1 MNAELLRHSIRGLRY
16 LPVQPG
22 AAAACL
28 SALRADGADALPLVA
43 DSVAIDPGLTA
54 LFLREGRASTVEAAL
69 RSLGHD
75 GAVRLTAEAARHT
88 LDNPRWL
95 SNPMLAV
102 LWKHAI
108 AASTLARAAAERL
121 APGHAPRAGA
131 AGLLHDIG
139 KLALFAI
146 APDTCK
152 KAQEDALAQG
162 ASLLEAEK
170 RAFGATHALAGKWL
184 AEAWSLPP
192 AIVHAIWL
200 HHQPLHRLA
209 PVHGDAR
216 LTDLVRLG
224 NALAHAHGSGE
235 PTLGAALVP
244 DLLLERLELERGEL
258 AGLLRTAAAIEI
270 PQDAHGADRLR
281 GLLERVRPAADG
293 DVAGSE
299 RDELNRLR
307 RIEALHATVSAASD
321 TEDALAAIVEHVFA
335 QTEADEVFVVWRF
348 HVEPYFETVYARRG
362 EPLAHALQAHDD
374 PVRAI
379 PPFEIFAGALGRSA
393 SEWRAVAILADG
405 DRMGWLAIDAAHG
418 DDAFLDE
425 TASHAAPLLA
435 RLRDTA
441 AARWE
446 AESLSEVAVLQQD
459 APGAVLP
466 REAQSAAPASHDASR
481 LGETIVPLLDS
492 MLSRTQAL
500 RKRLEYTGDQEEA
513 AAVIDLCHR
522 ARLTA
527 ASAAALAR
535 PCAPDLHPALI
546 NVELRKIVGRHRE
559 RLTAKGFRLIERFG
573 DGLPQVRLDAGLFA
587 HAIECLLHEAEEGI
601 TGSRAIAIE
610 TATPSDRSAAIV
622 RIAFPADGHDPAGAS
637 FAPGHPER
645 VQPGVALAAARH
657 IVSAHGGAFTTR
669 ISEGECIFSVSIPEA
684 KAELR
689 APAPP
694 SPERQKAPA
703 ALAKASAGESPS
715 ILVIDDDEDLLEILR
730 ASLHLRGYR
739 VALAR
744 GIGSPDGDD
753 AEPGL
758 ILVDYPLTD
767 ASGGDALATIA
778 ARYPAVP
785 IIAMTAGVGPAERAA
800 LRGRGVRAC
809 IEKPF
814 SIPALLAEVAETL
827 TTGAAG
833 R

>member
-43 DSVAIDPGLTA
+43 DSIAIDPGLTA
-54 LFLREGRASTVEAAL
+54 LFLREGRASTVDAAL
-69 RSLGHD
+69 RTLGHE
-75 GAVRLTAEAARHT
+75 GAVRLTAEAARHA
-88 LDNPRWL
+88 LDNPQWL

-108 AASTLARAAAERL
+108 AASTLARAAADRL

-146 APDTCK
+146 APETCK
-152 KAQEDALAQG
+152 KAQEDALAHG

-209 PVHGDAR
+209 PIHGDAR

-244 DLLLERLELERGEL
+244 ELLLERLELDRGEL
-258 AGLLRTAAAIEI
+258 AGLLRTAAAIDV

-281 GLLERVRPAADG
+281 GLLDRIPAPGGGAI
-293 DVAGSE
+293 ALSE
-299 RDELNRLR
+299 REELERLLR
-307 RIEALHATVSAASD
+307 REALQNLLDAASD
-321 TEDALAAIVEHVFA
+321 TEDALSAVVEHLFIQSA
-335 QTEADEVFVVWRF
+335 ADEVFVVWRF

-362 EPLAHALQAHDD
+362 EPLAHALQAHDETD
-374 PVRAI
+374 RAI
-379 PPFEIFAGALGRSA
+379 PPFERFALALGRSPR
-393 SEWRAVAILADG
+393 EWRALSLAHG
-405 DRMGWLAIDAAHG
+405 GERLGWIAMDDAHG
-418 DDAFLDE
+418 DDGLLEE
-425 TASHAAPLLA
+425 TASQGATVLA

-446 AESLSEVAVLQQD
+446 AESLSEVAVLQHD
-459 APGAVLP
+459 APA
-466 REAQSAAPASHDASR
+466 AAPQPAAPFGDASR

-492 MLSRTQAL
+492 MLGRTQAL
-500 RKRLEYTGDQEEA
+500 RKRLEYAGDQDEA
-513 AAVIDLCHR
+513 AAVIDLCHQ

-535 PCAPDLHPALI
+535 PCTPDLHPALV
-546 NVELRKIVGRHRE
+546 NVELRKILARQRE
-559 RLTAKGFRLIERFG
+559 RLTAKRFRLIERFG
-573 DGLPQVRLDAGLFA
+573 DGLPQVRLDGTLFA
-587 HAIECLLHEAEEGI
+587 HAVECLLYEAEEGAA
-601 TGSRAIAIE
+601 GGRAIAIE
-610 TATPSDRSAAIV
+610 TAAPADRSAAIL
-622 RIAFPADGHDPAGAS
+622 RIAFPADGRESRADS
-637 FAPGHPER
+637 FVAGHPER

-657 IVSAHGGAFTTR
+657 IVSAHGGVFTTR
-669 ISEGECIFSVSIPEA
+669 ISEGECIFSVSMPEA
-684 KAELR
+684 AADR
-689 APAPP
+689 RGAAPP
-694 SPERQKAPA
+694 AIEPPSKPEAPP
-703 ALAKASAGESPS
+703 AKPEAPLV
-715 ILVIDDDEDLLEILR
+715 LVIDEDEDLLEILR

-739 VALAR
+739 VVLAR
-744 GIGSPDGDD
+744 GLDTDAANA

-758 ILVDYPLTD
+758 ILVDYPLSD
-767 ASGGDALATIA
+767 ASGGDALTSIS
-778 ARYPAVP
+778 ARYAGVP
-785 IIAMTAGVGPAERAA
+785 VIAMTAGVGPSERAA

-814 SIPALLAEVAETL
+814 SIPVLLAEVAETV
-827 TTGAAG
+827 AAG
-833 R
+833 ASAL